1 MPTCQRNTSSSCLQS
16 ASFTK
21 TSSNTGKE
29 LKAIFWIRAV
39 WNIFPSLPLKL
50 FQSFCT
56 NPIYRNIIRLRMAS
70 PLLQRAFL
78 TLSKL
83 LGETPNLLLPD
94 LKPYFPI
101 QSSFVRCTCQ
111 KSWTFSSSEIWYSF
125 KHCSH
130 RTAPSWG
137 NSSSSP
143 KWNTYLDACPLATPA
158 PLRTLFFWKRI
169 PGFKAFLTKMDIE
182 WLEATDSA
190 TPISLSCSLTRDYR
204 KKYHERMCSQIMNR
218 EDKFMLVSES
228 QRPAFCFDWG
238 GLCMLSFSSD
248 KAGEQVEMLRNE

>member
-21 TSSNTGKE
+21 TFSNTDKE

-39 WNIFPSLPLKL
+39 WSIFPSLPLKL

-56 NPIYRNIIRLRMAS
+56 NPIYINILLLRMAS
-70 PLLQRAFL
+70 PLLLRAFL

-83 LGETPNLLLPD
+83 LGETPNLLLPN
-94 LKPYFPI
+94 LKPYFAI
-101 QSSFVRCTCQ
+101 QSCFVRCTSQ
-111 KSWTFSSSEIWYSF
+111 NWTFSSSEIWYSF

-137 NSSSSP
+137 NLSSSP

-158 PLRTLFFWKRI
+158 PLRTLFFWKRVS
-169 PGFKAFLTKMDIE
+169 GFKAFLNKMDIE

-190 TPISLSCSLTRDYR
+190 TPISLSCSLTSDYR
-204 KKYHERMCSQIMNR
+204 KKYHERMYSRI
-218 EDKFMLVSES
+218 
-228 QRPAFCFDWG
+228 
-238 GLCMLSFSSD
+238 
-248 KAGEQVEMLRNE
+248 